1 MHGLRS
7 VLDLL
12 SDSQRWDILLLQE
25 VDNYFVHEHAVF
37 ESLAKAVEPHMYVR
51 HWPGTGSVAMAAI
64 IHSRLVSFVRNLKCF
79 DRAMSITLHDKDN
92 RNIQVVHVS
101 QNEGNA
107 NGVRGKNA

>member
-1 MHGLRS
+1 MNLGRCAGDVHGLRS

-51 HWPGTGSVAMAAI
+51 HWPGAGSVAMAAI
-64 IHSRLVSFVRNLKCF
+64 IPVSYTHLTLPTILLV
-79 DRAMSITLHDKDN
+79 
-92 RNIQVVHVS
+92 
-101 QNEGNA
+101 
-107 NGVRGKNA
+107 